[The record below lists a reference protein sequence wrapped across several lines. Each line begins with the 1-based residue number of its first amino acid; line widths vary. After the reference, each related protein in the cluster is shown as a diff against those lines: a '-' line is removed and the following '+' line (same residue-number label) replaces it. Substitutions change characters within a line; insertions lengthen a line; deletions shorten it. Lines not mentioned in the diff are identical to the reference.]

1 MPIRPLAILGSRLTY
16 VQSILA
22 MERWKGYPQFEN
34 DKGSGRVA
42 LLACIISSIFG
53 VHFILCLQFLLI
65 RFGILSKDIFGTYWT
80 DSETLQM
87 VFQWTCY
94 VITLCCFHLG
104 EFFTTA
110 VCNASV
116 CTANSFMVNHSKAYT
131 AAAFISWVEFWI
143 RIIFFPKHNI
153 SKMFYI
159 GIIFVIGGQVLR
171 SVAMYTCGESFN
183 HYIQQ
188 DKKENHVLI
197 THGM

>member
-80 DSETLQM
+80 DETLQM
-87 VFQWTCY
+87 AFQGTCY

-110 VCNASV
+110 ICNPFV
-116 CTANSFMVNHSKAYT
+116 CTADSFMVNHSKAYT

-153 SKMFYI
+153 SKMYYI